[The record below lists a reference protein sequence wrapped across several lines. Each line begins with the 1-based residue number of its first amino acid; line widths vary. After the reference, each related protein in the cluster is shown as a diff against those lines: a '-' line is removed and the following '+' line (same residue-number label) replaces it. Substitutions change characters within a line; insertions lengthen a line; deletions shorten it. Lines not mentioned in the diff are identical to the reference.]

1 MEAERVQA
9 PDLQVE
15 EERQRDQRPVV
26 VARLADLRPE
36 LGEEET
42 RQLTPLVQAEA
53 LLDEQGV
60 VPDEVVPEAR
70 RISRRPDEGH
80 HQRGGT
86 LDFGALGGLGPL
98 GRRQCLHHT
107 ARFSRTEYS
116 AATSATSTPAAP
128 ELPDPPA
135 A

>member
-42 RQLTPLVQAEA
+42 RQLTPLVQADA
-53 LLDEQGV
+53 LLDEQRV
-60 VPDEVVPEAR
+60 VPHEVVPEAR
-70 RISRRPDEGH
+70 RVGRHPDEDH
-80 HQRGGT
+80 RQRGDT
-86 LDFGALGGLGPL
+86 PALGGLGPL
-98 GRRQCLHHT
+98 GRRRCLLHP

-128 ELPDPPA
+128 GLPDPPA